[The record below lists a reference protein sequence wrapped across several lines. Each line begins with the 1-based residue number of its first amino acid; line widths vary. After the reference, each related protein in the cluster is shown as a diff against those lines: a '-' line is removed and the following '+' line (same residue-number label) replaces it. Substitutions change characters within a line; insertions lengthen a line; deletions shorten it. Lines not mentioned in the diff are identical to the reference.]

1 MELYRRANAEY
12 KKGERLDKIRKRI
25 NEAPADLKKAVDAA
39 EVKKVALAEILIIRK
54 EAAKRESAQ
63 LAPNEFRETKG
74 KYKEAILKAEAGDI
88 RSAKKKADEAIR
100 AYREMIVTALLKGP
114 VKTAEDQIL
123 NHSNIA
129 TV

>member
-1 MELYRRANAEY
+1 M
-12 KKGERLDKIRKRI
+12 
-25 NEAPADLKKAVDAA
+25 
-39 EVKKVALAEILIIRK
+39 
-54 EAAKRESAQ
+54 
-63 LAPNEFRETKG
+63 
-74 KYKEAILKAEAGDI
+74 KAEAGDI